1 MQVKLK
7 NIMFSV
13 VNKIETYVLLSG
25 SFLFQIQSSVLKM
38 SSHVPMVRPVFL
50 NLIAAITSMTVETIV
65 MKLMGVFVTQSL
77 TSSVS
82 VVVVSMPL
90 GGVMVNQI
98 VMMAVMNLIALNAL
112 KEHTNVPMETVFL
125 KSSSV
130 IISMT
135 VGTTVMKLMA
145 VSVTFPMS
153 LNVLLVDAS
162 MVHGFVMVNQIVLM
176 AVMKL
181 KTCVANQQKLQV
193 RTDYK
198 YML

>member
-1 MQVKLK
+1 
-7 NIMFSV
+7 MFSV

-25 SFLFQIQSSVLKM
+25 YFLFQIQSSVLKM

-50 NLIAAITSMTVETIV
+50 NLIAVITSMTVETIV
-65 MKLMGVFVTQSL
+65 MKLMAVSVTQSL
-77 TSSVS
+77 TSNVS
-82 VVVVSMPL
+82 LVVVSMPL
-90 GGVMVNQI
+90 GDVMVNQI

-125 KSSSV
+125 RSSSV

-135 VGTTVMKLMA
+135 VGITVMKLMA